1 MNKIYFDNAATTAI
15 DSSVVDAMIPVMRN
29 GFGNPSSTHS
39 FGRST
44 RSLIEKA
51 RKDIAER
58 LQCAASEIY
67 FTSGG
72 TEADNQAL
80 HLAVYDLGVERII
93 TSPIEHHAVVHTA
106 EYLASRGVVEL
117 ELLRV
122 QPNGDVDLNHLEEL
136 LESDKKTLVSL
147 MHANNEIGNLLD
159 LHRVGTM
166 CKERGAYF
174 HSDTVQSMAHFNI
187 DLSKTP
193 VDFITCSAHK
203 FHGPKGVGFFF
214 ARKGIP
220 FKAFIQGGAQERDRR
235 GGTENVPGI
244 VGLHRALIDAIDHH
258 EEHVASI
265 KAIKQYFIDRLRETI
280 PNVAFNG
287 TSDSMDE
294 SLYTVLNV
302 SLPPCEMAGMLL
314 FHLDLHGI
322 AASGGSAC
330 SAGSS
335 IGSHVLTAIGA
346 DPNRPAIRFSFSK
359 YNTHEEVDF
368 AIEKLAA
375 LYTPKQEMA

>member
-1 MNKIYFDNAATTAI
+1 MNKIYFDNAATTSI
-15 DSSVVDAMIPVMRN
+15 DPDVVEAMIPVMQS

-39 FGRST
+39 FGRSA
-44 RSLIEKA
+44 RSIIEKA
-51 RKDIAER
+51 RKDIAQR
-58 LQCAASEIY
+58 LNCAASEIY

-80 HLAVYDLGVERII
+80 NLAVYDLGVERII
-93 TSPIEHHAVVHTA
+93 TSPIEHHAVLHTA
-106 EYLASRGVVEL
+106 EHLAHRGIVQLDYV
-117 ELLRV
+117 RV
-122 QPNGDVDLNHLEEL
+122 NPDGDVDLEHLESL
-136 LESDKKTLVSL
+136 LKDNKKTLVSL

-159 LHRVGTM
+159 LHRTGAL
-166 CKERGAYF
+166 CRAYQAYF

-187 DLSKTP
+187 DLANTP

-203 FHGPKGVGFFF
+203 FHGPKGIGFFY

-220 FKAFIQGGAQERDRR
+220 FRAFIQGGSQERERR
-235 GGTENVPGI
+235 GGTENVTGI
-244 VGLHRALIDAIDHH
+244 VGLHRAFINAIDHH
-258 EEHVASI
+258 EEHVKTI
-265 KAIKQYFIDRLRETI
+265 VDIKQYFIERLRESI
-280 PNVAFNG
+280 PGVQFNG
-287 TSDSMDE
+287 KSDSLSE

-302 SLPPCEMAGMLL
+302 SMPPCEMAGMLL

-346 DPNRPAIRFSFSK
+346 SPSRPAIRFSFSK
-359 YNTHEEVDF
+359 NNTREEVDY

-375 LYTPKQEMA
+375 VYSNSK

>member
-1 MNKIYFDNAATTAI
+1 MNKIYFDNAATTSI
-15 DSSVVDAMIPVMRN
+15 DPDVVEAMIPVMQS

-39 FGRST
+39 FGRSA
-44 RSLIEKA
+44 RSIIEKA
-51 RKDIAER
+51 RKDIAQR
-58 LQCAASEIY
+58 LNCAASEIY

-93 TSPIEHHAVVHTA
+93 TSPIEHHAVIHTA
-106 EYLASRGVVEL
+106 EHLAQRGIVQLDYV
-117 ELLRV
+117 RV
-122 QPNGDVDLNHLEEL
+122 NSDGDVDLQHLETL
-136 LESDKKTLVSL
+136 LRESKKTLVSL

-159 LHRVGTM
+159 LHRTGAL
-166 CKERGAYF
+166 CREYEAYF

-187 DLSKTP
+187 DLANTP

-220 FKAFIQGGAQERDRR
+220 FRAFIQGGAQERDRR
-235 GGTENVPGI
+235 GGTENVTGI
-244 VGLHRALIDAIDHH
+244 VGLHRAFINAIDHH
-258 EEHVASI
+258 EEHVQAIVDI
-265 KAIKQYFIDRLRETI
+265 KKYFIEQLRKTI
-280 PNVAFNG
+280 PGVAFNG
-287 TSDSMDE
+287 KSDSLNE

-302 SLPPCEMAGMLL
+302 SMPPCEMSGMLL

-346 DPNRPAIRFSFSK
+346 NPDRPAIRFSFSK
-359 YNTHEEVDF
+359 HNTHEEVDYT
-368 AIEKLAA
+368 IEKLAA
-375 LYTPKQEMA
+375 VYSNS

>member
-1 MNKIYFDNAATTAI
+1 MNKIYFDNAATTSI
-15 DSSVVDAMIPVMRN
+15 DPDVVEAMIPVMQS

-39 FGRST
+39 FGRSA
-44 RSLIEKA
+44 RSIIEKA
-51 RKDIAER
+51 RKDIAQR
-58 LQCAASEIY
+58 LNCAASEIY

-93 TSPIEHHAVVHTA
+93 TSPIEHHAVIHTA
-106 EYLASRGVVEL
+106 EHLAQRGIVQLDYV
-117 ELLRV
+117 RV
-122 QPNGDVDLNHLEEL
+122 NSDGDVDLEHLETL
-136 LESDKKTLVSL
+136 LRENKKTLVSL

-159 LHRVGTM
+159 LQRTGALCREYM
-166 CKERGAYF
+166 AYF

-187 DLSKTP
+187 DLANTP

-220 FKAFIQGGAQERDRR
+220 FRAFIQGGAQERDRR
-235 GGTENVPGI
+235 GGTENVTGI
-244 VGLHRALIDAIDHH
+244 VGLHRAFINAIDHH
-258 EEHVASI
+258 EEHVQAILDI
-265 KAIKQYFIDRLRETI
+265 KKYFIEQLRETI
-280 PNVAFNG
+280 PGVAFNG
-287 TSDSMDE
+287 KSDSLNE

-302 SLPPCEMAGMLL
+302 SMPPCEMSGMLL

-346 DPNRPAIRFSFSK
+346 NPDRPAIRFSFSK
-359 YNTHEEVDF
+359 HNTRDEVDYT
-368 AIEKLAA
+368 IEKLAA
-375 LYTPKQEMA
+375 LYSDSK